1 MVVKALKF
9 YVKEKALTLPE
20 HSLRLT
26 INLIKNKIL
35 IYKNPMLSIETDQLV
50 VHLYSIIFEFIYY
63 KQYCWNSNLETFF
76 IYFQLI
82 NSVHKFFF
90 C

>member
-9 YVKEKALTLPE
+9 YEKEKALTLPE
-20 HSLRLT
+20 LSLRLT

-63 KQYCWNSNLETFF
+63 KQYC
-76 IYFQLI
+76 
-82 NSVHKFFF
+82 
-90 C
+90 

>member
-1 MVVKALKF
+1 
-9 YVKEKALTLPE
+9 
-20 HSLRLT
+20 
-26 INLIKNKIL
+26 
-35 IYKNPMLSIETDQLV
+35 MLSIETDQLV

-82 NSVHKFFF
+82 NSVHKFIF